1 MSFES
6 IKMMLEFMRHH
17 RQTEIIYTFKNNNQ
31 PVALVRLKN
40 IGMIQIVFPQLL
52 DEIHYYHDA
61 DEAASVIN
69 KLIN

>member
-17 RQTEIIYTFKNNNQ
+17 RHTEIIYTFKNNNH
-31 PVALVRLKN
+31 PVALVSLKN
-40 IGMIQIVFPQLL
+40 IGIIQIVCSQLP
-52 DEIHYYHDA
+52 DEISYYHDA

>member
-6 IKMMLEFMRHH
+6 IKMMLEFMR
-17 RQTEIIYTFKNNNQ
+17 QYKNTEIIYTFKNNNR

-40 IGMIQIVFPQLL
+40 IGIIQIVFPQLPH
-52 DEIHYYHDA
+52 EISCYDDV
-61 DEAASVIN
+61 DEAASVID